1 MTLPWTDRGGR
12 VAPLKALV
20 FAGLFLPGLWVAG
33 ALALGEL
40 GARPITE
47 AIHQIGLWT
56 IRFLFLSLAVTP
68 LRPLWRWPKLV
79 SVRRMVGVA
88 AFAYAAIHLGLYA
101 VDQMFDLAK
110 VVSEIVLRFYLTIG
124 FVALL
129 GLAALAV
136 TSTDGMVR
144 RLGGKRWQRL
154 HRLVYPI
161 GLLASVHFFLQS
173 KQDVTEPTVMA
184 GLGVWLLA
192 WRVRAWMRDGAL
204 RRPAAEATLLGLAAA
219 AATAL
224 GEAAYYWLKMGVDP
238 LLVLNTNLTLQ
249 AGLRPAVVVLLIL
262 AGVAAAG
269 ALRGA
274 GARRGATKLQPAYSD
289 AAAE

>member
-1 MTLPWTDRGGR
+1 MSLPWTDRAGR
-12 VAPLKALV
+12 VVPLKALV
-20 FAGLFLPGLWVAG
+20 FAGLFLPGLYVAG

-47 AIHQIGLWT
+47 AIHQIGLWA

-68 LRPLWRWPKLV
+68 LRLIWRWPKLV
-79 SVRRMVGVA
+79 SVRRMIGVA
-88 AFAYAAIHLGLYA
+88 AFFYVAIHLSLYA
-101 VDQMFDLAK
+101 VDQMLDLAK
-110 VVSEIVLRFYLTIG
+110 VASEIVLRFYLTIG

-129 GLAALAV
+129 GLGALAA

-161 GLLASVHFFLQS
+161 GLLAAIHFFLQS

-184 GLGVWLLA
+184 GLGAWLLF
-192 WRVRAWMRDGAL
+192 WRVRGWTRTGAV
-204 RRPAAEATLLGLAAA
+204 RRPAAEAALLGLAAA
-219 AATAL
+219 ATTAL
-224 GEAAYYWLKMGVDP
+224 GEALYYWLKMGVDP

-262 AGVAAAG
+262 AAVAATGSWRGVAARKRAPRLG
-269 ALRGA
+269 AVV
-274 GARRGATKLQPAYSD
+274 TE
-289 AAAE
+289 AAE

>member
-1 MTLPWTDRGGR
+1 
-12 VAPLKALV
+12 VVPLKALV
-20 FAGLFLPGLWVAG
+20 FAGLFLPGLYVAG

-47 AIHQIGLWT
+47 AIHQIGLWA

-68 LRPLWRWPKLV
+68 LRLIWRWPKLV
-79 SVRRMVGVA
+79 SVRRMIGVA
-88 AFAYAAIHLGLYA
+88 AFFYVAIHLGLYA
-101 VDQMFDLAK
+101 VDQMLDLAK
-110 VVSEIVLRFYLTIG
+110 VASEIVLRFYLTIG

-129 GLAALAV
+129 GLGALAA

-161 GLLASVHFFLQS
+161 GLLAAIHFFLQS

-184 GLGVWLLA
+184 GLGAWLLF
-192 WRVRAWMRDGAL
+192 WRVRAWTKTGAV
-204 RRPAAEATLLGLAAA
+204 RRPAVEAALLGLTAAA
-219 AATAL
+219 VTAL
-224 GEAAYYWLKMGVDP
+224 GEALYYWLKMGVDP

-249 AGLRPAVVVLLIL
+249 AGLRPAVVALLIL
-262 AGVAAAG
+262 AAVSATG
-269 ALRGA
+269 ALR
-274 GARRGATKLQPAYSD
+274 S
-289 AAAE
+289 AAARKRAPRLGAAVTEAAE